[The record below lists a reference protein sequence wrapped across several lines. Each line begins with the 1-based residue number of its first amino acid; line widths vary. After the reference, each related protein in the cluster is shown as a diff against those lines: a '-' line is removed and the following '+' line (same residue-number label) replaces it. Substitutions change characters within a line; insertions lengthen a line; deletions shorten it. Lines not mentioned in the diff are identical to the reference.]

1 MANNIITAGLQI
13 TANVDGIQEINNLS
27 QAVDDASEQVQEM
40 QRIAAAKTTLGLD
53 VDDHA
58 RAEIQKLDKA
68 FDDLKRSGGLSQAE
82 LARAAQLH
90 AQKVGELEQS
100 LKRTK
105 PSLADMTN
113 GIQGLVGAGGGLA
126 YVTNEAIK
134 FESAMAQVKK
144 VTDATPEQINALS
157 GSLKEMAGQLGMMPD
172 ELAQIAAAGGQM
184 GLAFD
189 KLQQFTQMTAQMAN
203 AFGISADAAGEMS
216 AKISNVYGLQIN
228 EMAELG
234 DAINALG
241 NTTAAKEKEIGEVL
255 MRMGGNAKQFGLLK
269 EEAAALAATFVSLGK
284 SPEEAGTA
292 INALLSKLQNAKIGT
307 NDFKDGLNAL
317 GLSAE
322 EMAANIAANPQRA
335 LDDFLQR
342 LDKLDKQARS
352 EILGQMFGAE
362 YSDDLAL
369 LTGSLKT
376 YTEAVATATDHTKN
390 FGAMQREADA
400 ALNTT
405 EGKMNQA
412 KAEIAS
418 AAIELGNALLPIIQ
432 LTANVIGDVA
442 KAVTSVSE
450 QYPVLSQM
458 AVLFLGAKVAASGL
472 QTALKLV
479 GVESTASLFKTKLS
493 VDGVCQSI
501 TQTATAAKLMSKDLA
516 VAFRTRDV
524 AALSTHLASA
534 AQNAMAMWAA
544 FEVGHGVGT
553 WLREQSTLV
562 RDFGDEISR
571 AIAYADAL
579 NPFSE
584 RKLSDV
590 KKYFQTTKELQAE
603 QKELEKQAAAVA
615 AIRDAEN
622 KKASAEQSQYIEQ
635 LTAQYR
641 QYQKQLNATDTTLKQ
656 LENSGDTDIA
666 MHQRMIEQKTKLEEQ
681 TAKLRVELGK
691 FHANLDDT
699 SPLAKNRQA
708 LLDLGLS
715 VEQMA
720 TGIGKN
726 AQSSLDNFKLAVQ
739 TFGNDSKQMSAI
751 FQAALK
757 DMDSPEALSALKQNL
772 AEAGK
777 KAGLTAEQISQIA
790 ATAPQAGLNL
800 AAISK
805 SLGDAEAAA
814 TTLGISLESAL
825 TGSTPAFQAALANF
839 GAIRSQLDGLA
850 ENGVNVGVVFQQ
862 AFAKLTENAQTKA
875 DIEALK
881 AQIQSLG
888 EAGKLSAT
896 EMADALLAADV
907 KMAHIAEATS
917 PVSVAFKE
925 MGVQSRD
932 AIELQIRQ
940 AENALQTMQQSGQA
954 TESALNQVKNK
965 IQELKNE
972 LDPTAQAFDRLGIK
986 TKEALA
992 AASAQQMADFEKV
1005 RQSGQAT
1012 QADLAKAFAQTA
1024 QAALASGD
1032 AQQQAW
1038 VQSQAAA
1045 YNYAVTVDA
1054 TGKASLQAAAQTQQA
1069 ADTQIQAHQQV
1080 TQAAT
1085 ESAQAQSQAAKAAV
1099 ENVENVGKA
1108 AESSQHKMSDLGSKV
1123 HETLKKMG
1131 AYATF
1136 GTASWANTLRSV
1148 QDMYININQT
1158 VQRLNEETENGG
1170 NIAEHLART
1179 ELMAA
1184 NNARKLD
1191 KTTLSNLH
1199 QAIDKARQKMQQ
1211 LADEAANARKE
1222 AEKELLRAQGRDG
1235 DVQKLEQQ
1243 EKLNALKRKQA
1254 QAQKIG
1260 NRQAQDDYAAAIAAQ
1275 QAAYQAQ
1282 AEREAEQQQ
1291 REAEQER
1298 ERQQQ
1303 QREAEQQRLQQQRQ
1317 AEQQRQQQKTAINT
1331 SSNVQISMDTDDI
1344 VAQLAARDERVA
1356 QGAVDS
1362 LMQQLQQA
1370 IAAQR

>member
-1 MANNIITAGLQI
+1 MSQSNITAGIQI

-40 QRIAAAKTTLGLD
+40 QRIVAAKTTLGLD

-184 GLAFD
+184 GLTFD
-189 KLQQFTQMTAQMAN
+189 KLPQFTQMTAQMAN

-216 AKISNVYGLQIN
+216 SKISNVYGLQIN

-292 INALLSKLQNAKIGT
+292 INALLSKLQSAKIGT

-418 AAIELGNALLPIIQ
+418 AAIELGNTLLPIIQ

-458 AVLFLGAKVAASGL
+458 AVLFLGAKVASEGLSAS
-472 QTALKLV
+472 LKLLGVDSETSFGNTKKSLSELKKELKDAAQAAKEV
-479 GVESTASLFKTKLS
+479 GRDIKNAVKGNLDDMSNNNNAIKKLS
-493 VDGVCQSI
+493 GSLKEM
-501 TQTATAAKLMSKDLA
+501 AAI
-516 VAFRTRDV
+516 VAEAF
-524 AALSTHLASA
+524 
-534 AQNAMAMWAA
+534 AA
-544 FEVGHGVGT
+544 FEVGHGMGT
-553 WLREQSTLV
+553 WLYENVGFAQNL
-562 RDFGDEISR
+562 GDNM
-571 AIAYADAL
+571 AKVIAYMDAMVTDRT
-579 NPFSE
+579 FE
-584 RKLSDV
+584 DV
-590 KKYFQTTKELQAE
+590 NREFRTTNELAR
-603 QKELEKQAAAVA
+603 ELEKNQKAAAQAAEKRKATEAQA
-615 AIRDAEN
+615 AEAQKAKLAELRAEYSKIQQKYDEVSGSLKKMADDGKANTQAYRDL
-622 KKASAEQSQYIEQ
+622 SAEQALLAGKLMQSQLALKDFSDNNTANTAQIQAALNNLGVTAEQ
-635 LTAQYR
+635 LSGNLSKAASASIADFATAAASIG
-641 QYQKQLNATDTTLKQ
+641 N
-656 LENSGDTDIA
+656 
-666 MHQRMIEQKTKLEEQ
+666 
-681 TAKLRVELGK
+681 
-691 FHANLDDT
+691 HAD
-699 SPLAKNRQA
+699 
-708 LLDLGLS
+708 
-715 VEQMA
+715 QMA
-720 TGIGKN
+720 T
-726 AQSSLDNFKLAVQ
+726 V
-739 TFGNDSKQMSAI
+739 
-751 FQAALK
+751 FQAAVEK
-757 DMDSPEALSALKQNL
+757 MDSPEALFALKNSL
-772 AEAGK
+772 SEAGA
-777 KAGLTAEQISQIA
+777 KAGLTADEINQIA
-790 ATAPQAGLNL
+790 ALAPQLGLGL
-800 AAISK
+800 AQISK
-805 SLGDAEAAA
+805 PLGDAEAAA
-814 TTLGISLESAL
+814 TALGVSLENAL
-825 TGSTPAFQAALANF
+825 LLGTTGAMTTALGHFDKLTA
-839 GAIRSQLDGLA
+839 QLDGLKQ
-850 ENGVNVGVVFQQ
+850 NGINTGMVLRESLS
-862 AFAKLTENAQTKA
+862 KLTDTAQSEG
-875 DIEALK
+875 DIDALK
-881 AQIQSLG
+881 FKINQLG
-888 EAGKLSAT
+888 ETGKLSMQDVERAI
-896 EMADALLAADV
+896 LAADQ
-907 KMAHIAEATS
+907 K
-917 PVSVAFKE
+917 
-925 MGVQSRD
+925 
-932 AIELQIRQ
+932 
-940 AENALQTMQQSGQA
+940 
-954 TESALNQVKNK
+954 LNQ
-965 IQELKNE
+965 LKQNT
-972 LDPTAQAFDRLGIK
+972 DPTAQAFESLGIQ
-986 TKEALA
+986 TRESLRLA
-992 AASAQQMADFEKV
+992 GEESRQAFELVKN
-1005 RQSGQAT
+1005 SGQAT
-1012 QADLAKAFAQTA
+1012 AADIQAAFAKTA
-1024 QAALASGD
+1024 QSLLASGD
-1032 AQQQAW
+1032 ISQKSW
-1038 VQSQAAA
+1038 VEANAAA

-1184 NNARKLD
+1184 NNVRKLD
-1191 KTTLSNLH
+1191 KTTLNNLH

-1254 QAQKIG
+1254 QAQKTG

-1282 AEREAEQQQ
+1282 AEREAEQ
-1291 REAEQER
+1291 ER

-1303 QREAEQQRLQQQRQ
+1303 QREAEQQRLQQQRE
-1317 AEQQRQQQKTAINT
+1317 AEQQRQQQERERLQREAEQMRFRLPENKVDL
-1331 SSNVQISMDTDDI
+1331 SDMDWRGMQFDFSGVTE
-1344 VAQLAARDERVA
+1344 ALAARDNQIKQQIPNLIKELMPQIA
-1356 QGAVDS
+1356 QELIKQIQKDNKRS
-1362 LMQQLQQA
+1362 M
-1370 IAAQR
+1370 

>member
-1 MANNIITAGLQI
+1 MADSIIRTGIQI
-13 TANVDGIQEINNLS
+13 TADVNGTDSVKLLADEVNRTE
-27 QAVDDASEQVQEM
+27 AEVEQLQK
-40 QRIAAAKTTLGLD
+40 IAAAKTTLGLD

-126 YVTNEAIK
+126 LVTKEAIE

-189 KLQQFTQMTAQMAN
+189 KLPQFTQMTAQMAN

-376 YTEAVATATDHTKN
+376 YTEAVAAATDHTKN
-390 FGAMQREADA
+390 FGTMQREADA
-400 ALNTT
+400 ALKTT

-493 VDGVCQSI
+493 VDGVRKSI

-524 AALSTHLASA
+524 AALSAHLASA

-562 RDFGDEISR
+562 RDLGDEMAR
-571 AIAYADAL
+571 GIAYLDAL
-579 NPFSE
+579 NPFSD

-726 AQSSLDNFKLAVQ
+726 AQSE
-739 TFGNDSKQMSAI
+739 T
-751 FQAALK
+751 
-757 DMDSPEALSALKQNL
+757 
-772 AEAGK
+772 
-777 KAGLTAEQISQIA
+777 
-790 ATAPQAGLNL
+790 
-800 AAISK
+800 
-805 SLGDAEAAA
+805 
-814 TTLGISLESAL
+814 
-825 TGSTPAFQAALANF
+825 
-839 GAIRSQLDGLA
+839 
-850 ENGVNVGVVFQQ
+850 
-862 AFAKLTENAQTKA
+862 FAK
-875 DIEALK
+875 
-881 AQIQSLG
+881 
-888 EAGKLSAT
+888 
-896 EMADALLAADV
+896 
-907 KMAHIAEATS
+907 
-917 PVSVAFKE
+917 P
-925 MGVQSRD
+925 
-932 AIELQIRQ
+932 
-940 AENALQTMQQSGQA
+940 
-954 TESALNQVKNK
+954 
-965 IQELKNE
+965 
-972 LDPTAQAFDRLGIK
+972 
-986 TKEALA
+986 
-992 AASAQQMADFEKV
+992 
-1005 RQSGQAT
+1005 
-1012 QADLAKAFAQTA
+1012 
-1024 QAALASGD
+1024 
-1032 AQQQAW
+1032 
-1038 VQSQAAA
+1038 
-1045 YNYAVTVDA
+1045 
-1054 TGKASLQAAAQTQQA
+1054 
-1069 ADTQIQAHQQV
+1069 
-1080 TQAAT
+1080 
-1085 ESAQAQSQAAKAAV
+1085 
-1099 ENVENVGKA
+1099 
-1108 AESSQHKMSDLGSKV
+1108 
-1123 HETLKKMG
+1123 
-1131 AYATF
+1131 
-1136 GTASWANTLRSV
+1136 
-1148 QDMYININQT
+1148 
-1158 VQRLNEETENGG
+1158 
-1170 NIAEHLART
+1170 
-1179 ELMAA
+1179 
-1184 NNARKLD
+1184 
-1191 KTTLSNLH
+1191 
-1199 QAIDKARQKMQQ
+1199 
-1211 LADEAANARKE
+1211 
-1222 AEKELLRAQGRDG
+1222 
-1235 DVQKLEQQ
+1235 
-1243 EKLNALKRKQA
+1243 
-1254 QAQKIG
+1254 QKI
-1260 NRQAQDDYAAAIAAQ
+1260 R
-1275 QAAYQAQ
+1275 
-1282 AEREAEQQQ
+1282 
-1291 REAEQER
+1291 
-1298 ERQQQ
+1298 
-1303 QREAEQQRLQQQRQ
+1303 
-1317 AEQQRQQQKTAINT
+1317 
-1331 SSNVQISMDTDDI
+1331 
-1344 VAQLAARDERVA
+1344 
-1356 QGAVDS
+1356 
-1362 LMQQLQQA
+1362 
-1370 IAAQR
+1370 